1 MWAIGPLCANQMN
14 TSKLSQE
21 QAGVTL
27 IEMLVALAIAA
38 ILASMAVPSFS
49 RFINDTRQSS
59 TVTQLM
65 SDLNRARSEAVKRGQ
80 RVLVCARA
88 SDTACAMNLNWQN
101 GWLVCYDENKD
112 DQCDLGSV
120 NNPNPIVVRRAI
132 HTNLT
137 LTSSAAV
144 IRFKPNGTQGSG
156 GEAKLTLTGNWDGAQ
171 PRYVII
177 KPTGYVSGQ

>member
-1 MWAIGPLCANQMN
+1 MVI
-14 TSKLSQE
+14 
-21 QAGVTL
+21 V
-27 IEMLVALAIAA
+27 LAIAA

-59 TVTQLM
+59 TTMQLI
-65 SDLNRARSEAVKRGQ
+65 SDLNRARSEAIKRGR

-88 SDTACAMNLNWQN
+88 SDTACAASPDWRD
-101 GWLVCYDENKD
+101 GWLVCYDEDKD
-112 DQCDLGSV
+112 DQCDLGSA
-120 NNPNPIVVRRAI
+120 NNPIVIRQAI

-137 LTSSAAV
+137 LTSSTAV
-144 IRFKPNGTQGSG
+144 IRFNPNGTQGNGS
-156 GEAKLTLTGNWDGAQ
+156 EAKLKLTGNWDGAH